1 MLARSAGSL
10 AGSASA
16 ASGQCRH
23 SPMHAHFGNYLMT
36 SANASTVMP
45 STLNHGPAQ
54 STRRHALLTGAAA
67 LTMLSLSKPADARS
81 EGAGSAPT
89 RFVEVGGRKLAYR
102 SVGKGKPIVLAHRF
116 RGVIDLW
123 DPLFIDALAAQ
134 GFQVVTFDHSGLG
147 LSTGDR
153 SYDPASLVKD
163 TKDLI
168 DALGL
173 KDVVI
178 GGWSFGGIVAQIY
191 VAMFGASV
199 SHAVLISTTPPGK
212 LVKPGEQLFYNA
224 AAQDAATLDQYTTL
238 FFEPKDAASR
248 AASQRSFERIFARKT
263 GRSPDVPADW
273 ALKQVPQ
280 SPPNPMFP
288 SDEVLQALKNTN
300 VPILHLGG
308 DHDISVPV
316 ENWYALGGQ
325 LPTLNLITYPRAG
338 HAPHHQ
344 QPELAAAQIA
354 AFIKGT
360 RKA

>member
-1 MLARSAGSL
+1 M
-10 AGSASA
+10 
-16 ASGQCRH
+16 
-23 SPMHAHFGNYLMT
+23 
-36 SANASTVMP
+36 STVNSNNTVS
-45 STLNHGPAQ
+45 STPDDKPVQL
-54 STRRHALLTGAAA
+54 TRRQALFTGAVALSA
-67 LTMLSLSKPADARS
+67 LTMSMPALAKA
-81 EGAGSAPT
+81 GAANSAPT
-89 RFVEVGGRKLAYR
+89 LFVEVGGRKLAYR

-116 RGVIDLW
+116 RGVLDLW
-123 DPLFIDALAAQ
+123 DPAFIDALAAQ
-134 GFQVVTFDHSGLG
+134 GFQVVTFDHSGMG
-147 LSTGDR
+147 FSTGER
-153 SYDPASLVKD
+153 SYNPASLVKD
-163 TKDLI
+163 TKELI

-212 LVKPGEQLFYNA
+212 LVKPGEQLFYDLA
-224 AAQDAATLDQYTTL
+224 TQGPATLEQYTSM

-263 GRSPDVPADW
+263 DRSPDVPVEW
-273 ALKQVPQ
+273 ALTQVPH

-316 ENWYALGGQ
+316 DNWYALGNQ
-325 LPTLNLITYPRAG
+325 LPTLNLLTYPRAG

-344 QPELAAAQIA
+344 LPELAAAQIA

-360 RKA
+360 RKI

>member
-1 MLARSAGSL
+1 MTAPHFSIATRLAPD
-10 AGSASA
+10 
-16 ASGQCRH
+16 H
-23 SPMHAHFGNYLMT
+23 SPSQT
-36 SANASTVMP
+36 
-45 STLNHGPAQ
+45 
-54 STRRHALLTGAAA
+54 TRRQALVTGAAA
-67 LTMLSLSKPADARS
+67 LSVLALSTPASAMARGT
-81 EGAGSAPT
+81 GAASAPT
-89 RFVEVGGRKLAYR
+89 LFVEVGGRKLAYR
-102 SVGKGKPIVLAHRF
+102 SVGMGKPIVLAHRF
-116 RGVIDLW
+116 RGVLDLW

-147 LSTGDR
+147 LSTGEK
-153 SYDPASLVKD
+153 SYNPASMVKD

-173 KDVVI
+173 KDVAI

-212 LVKPGEQLFYNA
+212 LVKPGEQLFYDA
-224 AAQDAATLDQYTTL
+224 AAQGPATLEQYTTL

-248 AASQRSFERIFARKT
+248 AASQRSFERIFARKND
-263 GRSPDVPADW
+263 RSPEVPVEW
-273 ALKQVPQ
+273 AMAQVPR

-288 SDEVLQALKNTN
+288 SDEVLQALKHTN

-325 LPTLNLITYPRAG
+325 LPTLNVITYPRAG

-344 QPELAAAQIA
+344 LPELAAAQIA
-354 AFIKGT
+354 AFVKGT

>member
-1 MLARSAGSL
+1 
-10 AGSASA
+10 
-16 ASGQCRH
+16 
-23 SPMHAHFGNYLMT
+23 MT
-36 SANASTVMP
+36 LPNSHMADLSTP
-45 STLNHGPAQ
+45 HDTSTQA
-54 STRRHALLTGAAA
+54 TRRHALVAGAAA
-67 LTMLSLSKPADARS
+67 LSALSLPMPALARD
-81 EGAGSAPT
+81 GHAGSAPN

-116 RGVIDLW
+116 RGVLDLW
-123 DPLFIDALAAQ
+123 DPAFLDALAAQ
-134 GFQVVTFDHSGLG
+134 GFQVVTFDHSGMG
-147 LSTGDR
+147 LSTGER
-153 SYDPASLVKD
+153 SYNPASLVKD

-191 VAMFGASV
+191 LAMFGATV

-212 LVKPGEQLFYNA
+212 LVKPGEQLFYDL
-224 AAQDAATLDQYTTL
+224 AAQGPATLEQYTTM
-238 FFEPKDAASR
+238 FFEPADGASR
-248 AASQRSFERIFARKT
+248 AASQRSFDRIFARKD

-273 ALKQVPQ
+273 ALTQVPH

-288 SDEVLQALKNTN
+288 SEEVLQALKHTN
-300 VPILHLGG
+300 VPILHLAG
-308 DHDISVPV
+308 DHDLSVPV

-325 LPTLNLITYPRAG
+325 LPTLNLVTYPHAG

-344 QPELAAAQIA
+344 HPEMAATQIA

>member
-1 MLARSAGSL
+1 M
-10 AGSASA
+10 
-16 ASGQCRH
+16 
-23 SPMHAHFGNYLMT
+23 
-36 SANASTVMP
+36 
-45 STLNHGPAQ
+45 
-54 STRRHALLTGAAA
+54 TGAAA
-67 LTMLSLSKPADARS
+67 LSMLFVSRPASAQGR
-81 EGAGSAPT
+81 GAEMAPT
-89 RFVEVGGRKLAYR
+89 LFVEAGGRKLAYR
-102 SVGKGKPIVLAHRF
+102 SVGNGKPIVLAHRF
-116 RGVIDLW
+116 RGVLDLW
-123 DPLFIDALAAQ
+123 DPAFIDALAAQ

-147 LSTGDR
+147 LSTGQR

-163 TKDLI
+163 SKDLI
-168 DALGL
+168 DALEL

-199 SHAVLISTTPPGK
+199 SHAVLISTTPPGT
-212 LVKPGEQLFYNA
+212 LVKPGEQLFYDM
-224 AAQDAATLDQYTTL
+224 AAQGPATLEQYTTL
-238 FFEPKDAASR
+238 FFEPKDASSR
-248 AASQRSFERIFARKT
+248 AASQRSYERIFARKS
-263 GRSPDVPADW
+263 GRSPDVPVEW
-273 ALKQVPQ
+273 ALTQVPH

-288 SDEVLQALKNTN
+288 SDEVLHALKNTN

-344 QPELAAAQIA
+344 LPELAAAQIA

>member
-1 MLARSAGSL
+1 MSL
-10 AGSASA
+10 FNSSVATPS
-16 ASGQCRH
+16 
-23 SPMHAHFGNYLMT
+23 
-36 SANASTVMP
+36 MP
-45 STLNHGPAQ
+45 KDAPHQT
-54 STRRHALLTGAAA
+54 TRRQTLVTGAAA
-67 LTMLSLSKPADARS
+67 LSMLALSTSASALPH
-81 EGAGSAPT
+81 GAGAASAPT

-116 RGVIDLW
+116 RGVLDLW

-134 GFQVVTFDHSGLG
+134 GFQVVTFDHSGMG
-147 LSTGDR
+147 FSTGER
-153 SYDPASLVKD
+153 SYNPASLVKD
-163 TKDLI
+163 TKELI

-191 VAMFGASV
+191 VAMFGSSV

-212 LVKPGEQLFYNA
+212 LVKPGDQLFYDM
-224 AAQDAATLDQYTTL
+224 AAQGPATLEQYTTM

-248 AASQRSFERIFARKT
+248 AASQRSFERIFARKND
-263 GRSPDVPADW
+263 RSPDVPVEW
-273 ALKQVPQ
+273 ALTQVPH

-300 VPILHLGG
+300 VPILHLAG
-308 DHDISVPV
+308 DHDLSVPV

-344 QPELAAAQIA
+344 LPELAAAQIA
-354 AFIKGT
+354 TFIKGT
-360 RKA
+360 QKA

>member
-1 MLARSAGSL
+1 MSKSNI
-10 AGSASA
+10 A
-16 ASGQCRH
+16 ATAATENRPA
-23 SPMHAHFGNYLMT
+23 PM
-36 SANASTVMP
+36 S
-45 STLNHGPAQ
+45 
-54 STRRHALLTGAAA
+54 RRHALTTGAAA
-67 LTMLSLSKPADARS
+67 LSALSLAMPALAKGASADA
-81 EGAGSAPT
+81 APT

-116 RGVIDLW
+116 RGVLDLW
-123 DPLFIDALAAQ
+123 DPAFIDALAAQ
-134 GFQVVTFDHSGLG
+134 GFQVVTFDHSGMG
-147 LSTGDR
+147 LSTGER
-153 SYDPASLVKD
+153 SYNPASLVKD
-163 TKDLI
+163 TKELI

-212 LVKPGEQLFYNA
+212 LGKPGEQLFYDM
-224 AAQDAATLDQYTTL
+224 AAQGPATLEQYTTM
-238 FFEPKDAASR
+238 FFEPQDAASR
-248 AASQRSFERIFARKT
+248 AASQRSFARIFARKS
-263 GRSPDVPADW
+263 GRSPDVPVEW
-273 ALKQVPQ
+273 ALTQVPS

-300 VPILHLGG
+300 VPMLHLGG

-325 LPTLNLITYPRAG
+325 LPTMNLITYPRAG

-344 QPELAAAQIA
+344 HPEMAAAQIA

-360 RKA
+360 RKN

>member
-1 MLARSAGSL
+1 MSSVK
-10 AGSASA
+10 S
-16 ASGQCRH
+16 
-23 SPMHAHFGNYLMT
+23 
-36 SANASTVMP
+36 STVMP
-45 STLNHGPAQ
+45 FTPNDAPYQA
-54 STRRHALLTGAAA
+54 TRRRALVTGAAA
-67 LTMLSLSKPADARS
+67 VSMLALSTPAPALPH
-81 EGAGSAPT
+81 GAGAASAPT
-89 RFVEVGGRKLAYR
+89 RFVETGGRKLAYR
-102 SVGKGKPIVLAHRF
+102 SVGRGKPIVLAHRF
-116 RGVIDLW
+116 RGVLDLW

-134 GFQVVTFDHSGLG
+134 GFQVVTFDHSGMG
-147 LSTGDR
+147 LSTGER
-153 SYDPASLVKD
+153 SYNPASMVKD
-163 TKDLI
+163 TKELI

-191 VAMFGASV
+191 VAMFGTSV

-212 LVKPGEQLFYNA
+212 LVKPGEQLFYDM
-224 AAQDAATLDQYTTL
+224 AAQGPATLEQYTTM

-248 AASQRSFERIFARKT
+248 AASQRSFERIFARKSD
-263 GRSPDVPADW
+263 RSPDVPVEW
-273 ALKQVPQ
+273 ALTQVPR

-300 VPILHLGG
+300 VPILHLAG

-344 QPELAAAQIA
+344 LPELAAAQIA
-354 AFIKGT
+354 TFIKGT

>member
-1 MLARSAGSL
+1 
-10 AGSASA
+10 
-16 ASGQCRH
+16 
-23 SPMHAHFGNYLMT
+23 MT
-36 SANASTVMP
+36 DSTITEPFTPDNTPTQV
-45 STLNHGPAQ
+45 
-54 STRRHALLTGAAA
+54 TRRRALITGAAA
-67 LTMLSLSKPADARS
+67 LSMISLPMPALAQDAS
-81 EGAGSAPT
+81 AVSAPN

-102 SVGKGKPIVLAHRF
+102 SIGHGKPIVLAHRF
-116 RGVIDLW
+116 RGVLDLW

-134 GFQVVTFDHSGLG
+134 AFQVVTFDHSGMG
-147 LSTGDR
+147 LSTGER
-153 SYDPASLVKD
+153 SYNPASMVKD
-163 TKDLI
+163 AKDLI
-168 DALGL
+168 NALGL

-191 VAMFGASV
+191 LAMFGESV
-199 SHAVLISTTPPGK
+199 SHAVLISSTPPGK
-212 LVKPGEQLFYNA
+212 LVKPGEQLFYDL
-224 AAQDAATLDQYTTL
+224 AAQGPATLDQYTTM

-248 AASQRSFERIFARKT
+248 AASQRSFERIFARKN
-263 GRSPDVPADW
+263 GRSPDVPAEW
-273 ALKQVPQ
+273 ALTQVPH

-344 QPELAAAQIA
+344 LPEIAAAQIA
-354 AFIKGT
+354 AFILGT
-360 RKA
+360 QKA